1 MSESK
6 PPVPNNGQNTGQNTG
21 QSPAQT
27 PRPGSGP
34 SAAQVADQFGLKL
47 AGQRPSLADYV
58 RDLWRRR
65 DFVRELAS
73 ARSESHYAG
82 SRLGQMWEFLNPVLN
97 VAVYYLI
104 FGILLEAN
112 RGVENYMCFLVA
124 GVFTYTFSQ
133 RVAMSGS
140 QSISKRLDLV
150 RALRFPRAALP
161 ISAVMTE
168 MRQMLISMGILL
180 VVAVAT
186 GEGISA
192 RWLLLIPALVLIT
205 MFNTGLALALA
216 RLTARLGD
224 IKELIP
230 FVMRTWQYLSGVFFS
245 IPVFA
250 ADQPKIIRD
259 ILLANPMAANIDIVR
274 SSVMA
279 TTYDGYPHAWLV
291 AGFWAVLSLVGGF
304 LYFYRGEASYGRG

>member
-1 MSESK
+1 MSE
-6 PPVPNNGQNTGQNTG
+6 PQI
-21 QSPAQT
+21 PAQAAST
-27 PRPGSGP
+27 GGTGSTGSTAGP
-34 SAAQVADQFGLKL
+34 TAGSAASTAEQVADRFGLKL
-47 AGQRPSLADYV
+47 AGQRPSLAEYIQ
-58 RDLWRRR
+58 DLWRRR

-82 SRLGQMWEFLNPVLN
+82 SRLGQLWEFLNPVLN

-104 FGILLEAN
+104 FGLLLEAN
-112 RGVENYMCFLVA
+112 RGVENYICFLVA

-133 RVAMSGS
+133 RVAMAGS

-168 MRQMLISMGILL
+168 MRQMMISMGILL
-180 VVAVAT
+180 VVAVTT
-186 GEGISA
+186 GEGVSLK
-192 RWLLLIPALVLIT
+192 WLLLIPALVLIT

-250 ADQPKIIRD
+250 ADQPEWIRD
-259 ILLANPMAANIDIVR
+259 ILLANPMAANIDIIR
-274 SSVMA
+274 SSVMSA
-279 TTYDGYPHAWLV
+279 TYQAYPYAWAV
-291 AGFWAVLSLVGGF
+291 AAFWAVFSLVGGF